1 MDENSLRSLLELA
14 AAEHEPPTAAI
25 VSNSLQAGRRQR
37 RRRRI
42 LGAAGGLAVLGAVA
56 VGVPALAGSLG
67 QPARDAPGLAL
78 PQAGGSSSSAG
89 SSSPS
94 AHPSA
99 PAVPIPAW
107 WHFVAPVVP
116 AQQLTGDLVPVTA
129 QSAELLL
136 LDELPASATPSVSSQ
151 TATTD
156 DAGLVAGQVDVT
168 SPRGSGTVLVSMSAP
183 GASKVGGCGSQGSGS
198 EPALA
203 CREFRLP
210 GDVTVQ
216 ELLLG
221 TGPSLGGTVDRYIV
235 SVTVQRA
242 NGLWVTIEAA
252 SYPFDTAT
260 ESGRSTGVPL
270 SVARIVKAATDPRWA
285 RQMPRSFVAQ
295 AADVQ
300 LPSPTPKG

>member
-1 MDENSLRSLLELA
+1 MDEKSLRSLLELA

-25 VSNSLQAGRRQR
+25 VGNSLAAGRRQR
-37 RRRRI
+37 RRRRV

-56 VGVPALAGSLG
+56 VGVPALAGSVG
-67 QPARDAPGLAL
+67 QPSQDGPALVL
-78 PQAGGSSSSAG
+78 PQASGSSPGSA
-89 SSSPS
+89 SPRAS
-94 AHPSA
+94 ASP
-99 PAVPIPAW
+99 VPIPAW
-107 WHFVAPVVP
+107 WHFVTPAVP

-183 GASKVGGCGSQGSGS
+183 GAAKVGGCGSPGSGS
-198 EPALA
+198 GPADVV
-203 CREFRLP
+203 CRDFSLP

-216 ELLLG
+216 ESLLG
-221 TGPSLGGTVDRYIV
+221 MGPSPAGGVDRYLV

-252 SYPFDTAT
+252 NYPFDTAT
-260 ESGRSTGVPL
+260 ESGRSPGVPL
-270 SVARIVKAATDPRWA
+270 SVARIVKAAADPRWA

-295 AADVQ
+295 AAGVQ